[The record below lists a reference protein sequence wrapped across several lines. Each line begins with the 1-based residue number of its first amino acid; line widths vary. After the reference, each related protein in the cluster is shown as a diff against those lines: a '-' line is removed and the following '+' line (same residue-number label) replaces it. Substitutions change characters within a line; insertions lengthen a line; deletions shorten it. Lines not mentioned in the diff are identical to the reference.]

1 MFRLIASNSQGGLR
15 PALLRKVRSNTSTLK
30 LPGANVDLDL
40 NPIQF
45 RTNATSAQAA
55 PASSATPLGKV
66 DRYFSKTSV
75 DPLLKDAMSSTGS
88 SAKLN
93 RFEELLVTANQVNP
107 KNSNQSH
114 KQYFE
119 TINYLFT
126 MFRDDAV
133 KDNVTRRNIFQYA
146 NLLNNSVYQNRTS
159 RLSGSR
165 NRDSDQYQSNTL
177 NNDVMLKTA
186 ILDLAENIANGQF
199 KNILDSNTLRVLL
212 LAMFQFK
219 VYPEMISLWE
229 SGVNDETVS
238 KVYLSQ
244 NILSVILPVAF
255 DENRFTYEQI
265 LQIYELNTKDASNVN
280 FELVGT
286 IGKIAIKA
294 GDYSRG
300 LDSLESLLQIYESN
314 GKANKRMILRS
325 LSELHLSFIG
335 SCKDIRIAKHF
346 FDKVV
351 DGDLPYQVLLKA
363 PHVQSLFENCV
374 EVNESFD
381 SILYFWKVTVEH
393 YTGENNDKTNLNS
406 RYAILN
412 NSFFSIFFKLFPSL
426 TEESYIKLKE
436 VIAIYANIKPVDEF
450 FLNTV
455 ISNYSWNDKVVFEQL
470 VENYSIHNV
479 SRTPVSYRVCLKK
492 IGDIKEYSES
502 EILNQWNESLAHLDS
517 NGYKYIPIADWAAL
531 RDATILSS
539 HRAEREEFYLKV
551 LDAYKNYHQDERA
564 CLRFVK
570 YWLNRDDQV
579 KKVAIVSLQEHPEFN
594 CSLDIEV
601 PQFKNL
607 RENVNYK
614 KVTAPMFKQR

>member
-1 MFRLIASNSQGGLR
+1 MFRLIATNTQGGLR
-15 PALLRKVRSNTSTLK
+15 PALLRKVRSNTNSIK
-30 LPGANVDLDL
+30 LSGSNMGELDL

-45 RTNATSAQAA
+45 RSNATSTSAA
-55 PASSATPLGKV
+55 TTAATPLGKV
-66 DRYFSKTSV
+66 DRYFAKTLV
-75 DPLLKDAMSSTGS
+75 DPFLKDAMAGNL
-88 SAKLN
+88 AKLN
-93 RFEELLVTANQVNP
+93 RFEELLVIANQVNP
-107 KNSNQSH
+107 KNNSQLH

-119 TINYLFT
+119 TINYLFK

-186 ILDLAENIANGQF
+186 ILDLAENIVNGQF
-199 KNILDSNTLRVLL
+199 KSILDSNTLRVLL

-219 VYPEMISLWE
+219 VYSEMISLWE
-229 SGVNDETVS
+229 AGVNDEAVS
-238 KVYLSQ
+238 KIYLSQ
-244 NILSVILPVAF
+244 NILSVVLPVAF
-255 DENRFTYEQI
+255 DENRFTYEQV
-265 LQIYELNTKDASNVN
+265 LQIYELNTKDAANVN

-300 LDSLESLLQIYESN
+300 LDSLESLLQIYELN
-314 GKANKRMILRS
+314 AKANKRMILRS

-335 SCKDIRIAKHF
+335 SCKDIKIAKHF

-374 EVNESFD
+374 EVSEPFD
-381 SILYFWKVTVEH
+381 SILYFWKVTVGH
-393 YTGENNDKTNLNS
+393 YNGENNDKTNLNS

-412 NSFFSIFFKLFPSL
+412 NSFFSIFFKLFPTL

-436 VIAIYANIKPVDEF
+436 VIATYANIKPVDEF

-470 VENYSIHNV
+470 IENYSIHNV
-479 SRTPVSYRVCLKK
+479 TRTPVSYRVCLKK
-492 IGDIKEYSES
+492 IGEIKEYNEA

-531 RDATILSS
+531 RDATILSPY
-539 HRAEREEFYLKV
+539 RADRQEFYLKV
-551 LDAYKNYHQDERA
+551 LNAYKNYHQDERA
-564 CLRFVK
+564 CLRFAK
-570 YWLNRDDQV
+570 YWLNREDQV
-579 KKVAIVSLQEHPEFN
+579 RQVARVSTQEN
-594 CSLDIEV
+594 
-601 PQFKNL
+601 PQFDCALEVEIPPFKKL
-607 RENVNYK
+607 TENVNYR
-614 KVTAPMFKQR
+614 KVTAQMFKQI